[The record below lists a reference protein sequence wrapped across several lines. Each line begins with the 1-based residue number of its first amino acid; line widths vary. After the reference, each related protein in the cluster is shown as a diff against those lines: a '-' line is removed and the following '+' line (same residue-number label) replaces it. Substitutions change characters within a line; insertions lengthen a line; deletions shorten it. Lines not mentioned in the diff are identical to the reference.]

1 MNAENIAPATPRRRL
16 TGPALGFILFLVI
29 IAGMVTAAALLAR
42 SRALALVHPERRPVL
57 TTPDDFGIDTWEDV
71 SFVTPDGLRL
81 IGWFIPPAP
90 EADGATILFLHGFS
104 YNRATRLPHAALM
117 VAQGYGALLYDTR
130 NLGESEGSVSTLGL
144 HEPLDVRGA
153 LDYLAT
159 RPDVNMERIG
169 IMGESLGGATA
180 IRAAATMPEL
190 RAVVAE
196 AAFSSLEENVSEGVR
211 RLTGLPPFPFAPLVL
226 WFAEQEAGG
235 RVGQV
240 RPVDEIARI
249 APRPVLLLHGE
260 DDTLIAPANS
270 ERLYAAAGEPRQ
282 LHIFPDAGHG
292 RFMETNPSEFAE
304 WVVPFFNDALLGDRG

>member
-1 MNAENIAPATPRRRL
+1 MNAENIAPATPRRL

-57 TTPDDFGIDTWEDV
+57 TTPDDFGIDTWEDI

-81 IGWFIPPAP
+81 MGWFIPPAP

>member
-1 MNAENIAPATPRRRL
+1 MNAEIHPPTQPPRRSRGSL
-16 TGPALGFILFLVI
+16 IGFIVFLVI
-29 IAGMVTAAALLAR
+29 LLGIVVASALLAR

-57 TTPDDFGIDTWEDV
+57 TTPDDFGISNWEDV

-81 IGWFIPPAP
+81 MGWFIPPAP
-90 EADGATILFLHGFS
+90 EADGATIIFVHGFG
-104 YNRATRLPHAALM
+104 YNRTTKLPHAALL

-144 HEPLDVRGA
+144 NEPLDVRGA

-159 RPDVNMERIG
+159 RPEVDMARIG
-169 IMGESLGGATA
+169 IMGESLGGASA

-211 RLTGLPPFPFAPLVL
+211 RLTGLPPFPFAPMVL

-235 RVGQV
+235 QVGQV
-240 RPVDEIARI
+240 RPVDEIAQI

-260 DDTLIAPANS
+260 DDTFIAPANS
-270 ERLYAAAGEPRQ
+270 ERLYAAAGEPKQ

-304 WVVPFFNDALLGDRG
+304 VVVPFFNDALLGDRK